1 MRSGATLSKSGEA
14 ETVPPS
20 ILLAFAPIHKVG
32 LGVACGLVSG
42 LLLFLA
48 TAVLILRGGP
58 VVGPNLLLLSN
69 YFPGFSV
76 DWPGAAI
83 GFLWAAAAGFVVG
96 WLVAFLRN
104 LLLALYLLLIKAR
117 SEMAQYGD
125 FLDHI

>member
-32 LGVACGLVSG
+32 LGVACGLLSG

-76 DWPGAAI
+76 DWPGAVI

-104 LLLALYLLLIKAR
+104 LLLALYLFLIKAR
-117 SEMAQYGD
+117 TEMAQYGD

>member
-14 ETVPPS
+14 ETVPPA

-32 LGVACGLVSG
+32 LGVACGLLSG

-76 DWPGAAI
+76 DWPGAVI

-104 LLLALYLLLIKAR
+104 LLLALYLFLIKAR
-117 SEMAQYGD
+117 TEMAQYGD

>member
-104 LLLALYLLLIKAR
+104 LLLALYLFLIKAR